1 MKILTRT
8 QPQFVFEGDK
18 VVSDYVK
25 EHAAYRYA
33 VQVTEEQIIAGKYI
47 KIACQKFLD
56 ECHNPDS
63 KYFIDEKELKKITNL
78 TKLINMATGLLAGT
92 PTHDALAPFQWFF
105 IVNAL
110 CWKHKD
116 NPEKRRFEKSVLLI
130 ARKSGKS
137 FLVALIFILLLL
149 IEPEFSEFYSVAPD
163 RELSS
168 IVKKEVEQTISASP
182 HIQKYFQV
190 TRSEVRCTL
199 TKSKFIPLANSE
211 NRMDGRKAN
220 VFVADEVGALRTR
233 YPIDAMQSSQMN
245 MVNRTGILI
254 STAYESLNNPMT
266 EEVEYSEKVLNEVIE
281 DETLFALLYKPD
293 DPKDWLSDK
302 SLIEANPLVVD
313 LPENMEYLKKQRAI
327 ALELS
332 SAKKNFLTKHMNI
345 FVDGDDAEVYISTE
359 NLRLCKIDDYDW
371 TGREV
376 YVGVDLSQTTD
387 NTAIS
392 MVTYDAELDEY
403 VAKSWAFIPED
414 NAANKSKIER
424 VDYFIMRDNGYAF
437 FCGDKVINHRFVE
450 DFVMSLEK
458 KYGCVI
464 RGIGYD
470 RYNCIASANRWHE
483 AGYETIEIKQHSS
496 VLHPATKLLKERILN
511 KKFKYVKNQLLEINF
526 ANAREVT
533 DTNLNT
539 YVNKKKSTG
548 KIDMVVSILNAMA
561 LWNKDVEEGLVSVY
575 EDRDIIIL

>member
-1 MKILTRT
+1 M
-8 QPQFVFEGDK
+8 
-18 VVSDYVK
+18 VSSYLK
-25 EHAAYRYA
+25 EHAAYQYA
-33 VQVTEEQIIAGKYI
+33 VQVSEGQIIAGKYI
-47 KIACQKFLD
+47 IKSCQRFLD
-56 ECHNPDS
+56 ELNDPDS
-63 KYFIDEKELKKITNL
+63 KYFIDENELKKITNL

-116 NPEKRRFEKSVLLI
+116 NPIKRRYEKSVLLI

-137 FLVALIFILLLL
+137 FLVALIFIILLL

-182 HIQKYFQV
+182 SIQKYFQV
-190 TRSEVRCTL
+190 TRGEIRCLL
-199 TKSKFIPLANSE
+199 TKSKFVPLANSE

-245 MVNRTGILI
+245 MINRTGILI

-266 EEVEYSEKVLNEVIE
+266 EEVEYAEKVLNDLV
-281 DETLFALLYKPD
+281 DDPTLFALLYKPD
-293 DPKDWLSDK
+293 DSKDWLSDK
-302 SLIEANPLVVD
+302 SLIEANPLVTD
-313 LPENMEYLKKQRAI
+313 LPENLDYLKKQRATAI
-327 ALELS
+327 ELS

-345 FVDGDDAEVYISTE
+345 FVDGDDAEVYIST
-359 NLRLCKIDDYDW
+359 DDLKKNKLKEFDW

-392 MVTYDAELDEY
+392 MVTYDRYEDQYIAQ
-403 VAKSWAFIPED
+403 AWAFIPED
-414 NAANKSKIER
+414 NAANKTKIER
-424 VDYFIMRDNGYAF
+424 VDYFMMRDNGYAY
-437 FCGDKVINHRFVE
+437 FCGDKVISHRYVE
-450 DFVMSLEK
+450 DFVLNLEEK
-458 KYGCVI
+458 FGVKI

-470 RYNCIASANRWHE
+470 RYNCISSANRW
-483 AGYETIEIKQHSS
+483 YESGLDTIEVKQHSS
-496 VLHPATKLLKERILN
+496 VLHPATKLVKERVL
-511 KKFKYVKNQLLEINF
+511 KQSFKYVENKLLEINF
-526 ANAREVT
+526 SNAREVK

-539 YVNKKKSTG
+539 YVNKKKSIG

-575 EDRDIIIL
+575 EERDVIIL

>member
-1 MKILTRT
+1 MLIKK
-8 QPQFVFEGDK
+8 EGDEM
-18 VVSDYVK
+18 VSSYLK
-25 EHAAYRYA
+25 EHAAYQYA
-33 VQVTEEQIIAGKYI
+33 VRVTEGQIIAGKYI
-47 KIACQKFLD
+47 IKSCQRFLD
-56 ECHNPDS
+56 ELNDPDS
-63 KYFIDEKELKKITNL
+63 KYFIDEAELKKITGL

-92 PTHDALAPFQWFF
+92 STHDALAPFQWFF

-110 CWKHKD
+110 CWKYKE
-116 NPEKRRFEKSVLLI
+116 NPIKRRYEKSVLLI

-137 FLVALIFILLLL
+137 FLVALIFIILLL

-182 HIQKYFQV
+182 SIQKYFQV
-190 TRSEVRCTL
+190 TRGEIRCLL
-199 TKSKFIPLANSE
+199 TKSKFVPLANSE

-266 EEVEYSEKVLNEVIE
+266 EEVEYAEKVLNDLV
-281 DETLFALLYKPD
+281 DDSSLFALLYKPD
-293 DPKDWLSDK
+293 DSKDWLSDK
-302 SLIEANPLVVD
+302 SLIEANPLVTD
-313 LPENMEYLKKQRAI
+313 IPENLDYLKKQRATAI
-327 ALELS
+327 ELS

-345 FVDGDDAEVYISTE
+345 FVDGDDAEVYISTDDLKK
-359 NLRLCKIDDYDW
+359 NRLDEFDW

-387 NTAIS
+387 NTAIA
-392 MVTYDAELDEY
+392 MVTYDPYEDQYIAQ
-403 VAKSWAFIPED
+403 SWAFIPED
-414 NAANKSKIER
+414 NAANKSKVER
-424 VDYFIMRDNGYAF
+424 VDYFMMRDNGYAY
-437 FCGDKVINHRFVE
+437 FCGDKVISHRYVE
-450 DFVMSLEK
+450 DFVLNLEEK
-458 KYGCVI
+458 FGVKI

-470 RYNCIASANRWHE
+470 RYNCISSANRWYE
-483 AGYETIEIKQHSS
+483 AGLDTIEVKQHSS
-496 VLHPATKLLKERILN
+496 VLHPATKLVKERVL
-511 KKFKYVKNQLLEINF
+511 KQSFKYVKNKLLEINF
-526 ANAREVT
+526 SNAREVK

-539 YVNKKKSTG
+539 YVNKKKSIG

-575 EDRDIIIL
+575 EERDVIIL

>member
-1 MKILTRT
+1 M
-8 QPQFVFEGDK
+8 
-18 VVSDYVK
+18 VSSYLK
-25 EHAAYRYA
+25 EHAAYQYA
-33 VQVTEEQIIAGKYI
+33 VRVTEGQIIAGKYI
-47 KIACQKFLD
+47 IKSCQRFLD
-56 ECHNPDS
+56 ELNDPDS
-63 KYFIDEKELKKITNL
+63 KYFIDEAELKKITGL

-92 PTHDALAPFQWFF
+92 STHDALAPFQWFF

-110 CWKHKD
+110 CWKYKE
-116 NPEKRRFEKSVLLI
+116 NPIKRRYEKSVLLI

-137 FLVALIFILLLL
+137 FLVALIFIILLL

-182 HIQKYFQV
+182 SIQKYFQV
-190 TRSEVRCTL
+190 TRGEIRCLL
-199 TKSKFIPLANSE
+199 TKSKFVPLANSE

-266 EEVEYSEKVLNEVIE
+266 EEVEYAEKVLNDLV
-281 DETLFALLYKPD
+281 DDSSLFALLYKPD
-293 DPKDWLSDK
+293 DSKDWLSDK
-302 SLIEANPLVVD
+302 SLIEANPLVTD
-313 LPENMEYLKKQRAI
+313 IPENLDYLKKQRATAI
-327 ALELS
+327 ELS

-345 FVDGDDAEVYISTE
+345 FVDGDDAEVYISTDDLKK
-359 NLRLCKIDDYDW
+359 NRLDEFDW

-387 NTAIS
+387 NTAIA
-392 MVTYDAELDEY
+392 MVTYDPYEDQYIAQ
-403 VAKSWAFIPED
+403 SWAFIPED
-414 NAANKSKIER
+414 NAANKSKVER
-424 VDYFIMRDNGYAF
+424 VDYFMMRDNGYAY
-437 FCGDKVINHRFVE
+437 FCGDKVISHRYVE
-450 DFVMSLEK
+450 DFVLNLEEK
-458 KYGCVI
+458 FGVKI

-470 RYNCIASANRWHE
+470 RYNCISSANRWYE
-483 AGYETIEIKQHSS
+483 AGLDTIEVKQHSS
-496 VLHPATKLLKERILN
+496 VLHPATKLVKERVL
-511 KKFKYVKNQLLEINF
+511 KQSFKYVKNKLLEINF
-526 ANAREVT
+526 SNAREVK

-539 YVNKKKSTG
+539 YVNKKKSIG

-575 EDRDIIIL
+575 EERDVIIL

>member
-1 MKILTRT
+1 M
-8 QPQFVFEGDK
+8 
-18 VVSDYVK
+18 VSSYLK
-25 EHAAYRYA
+25 EHAAYQYA
-33 VQVTEEQIIAGKYI
+33 VQVSEGQIIAGKYI
-47 KIACQKFLD
+47 IKSCQRFLD
-56 ECHNPDS
+56 ELNDPDS
-63 KYFIDEKELKKITNL
+63 KYFIDENELKKITNL

-116 NPEKRRFEKSVLLI
+116 NPIKRRYEKSVLLI

-137 FLVALIFILLLL
+137 FLVALIFIILLL

-182 HIQKYFQV
+182 SIQKYFQV
-190 TRSEVRCTL
+190 TRGEIRCLL
-199 TKSKFIPLANSE
+199 TKSKFVPLANSE

-266 EEVEYSEKVLNEVIE
+266 EEVEYAEKVLNELV
-281 DETLFALLYKPD
+281 DDPTLFALLYKPD
-293 DPKDWLSDK
+293 DSKDWLSDK
-302 SLIEANPLVVD
+302 SLIEANPLVTD
-313 LPENMEYLKKQRAI
+313 IPENLDYLKKQRATAI
-327 ALELS
+327 ELS

-345 FVDGDDAEVYISTE
+345 FVDGDDAEVYIST
-359 NLRLCKIDDYDW
+359 DDLKKNKLDEYDW
-371 TGREV
+371 AGREV

-392 MVTYDAELDEY
+392 MVTYDPHEDQY
-403 VAKSWAFIPED
+403 VAQAWAFLPED
-414 NAANKSKIER
+414 RATEKSKVER
-424 VDYFIMRDNGYAF
+424 VDYFMMRDNGYAY
-437 FCGDKVINHRFVE
+437 FCGDRVISHRYVE
-450 DFVMSLEK
+450 DFVLNLEE
-458 KYGCVI
+458 KYGVKI

-470 RYNCIASANRWHE
+470 RYNCISSANRWYE
-483 AGYETIEIKQHSS
+483 AGLDTVEVRQHSAI
-496 VLHPATKLLKERILN
+496 LHPSTKLLKERVL
-511 KKFKYVKNQLLEINF
+511 KQSFKYVKNQLLEINF
-526 ANAREVT
+526 SNAREVR

-539 YVNKKKSTG
+539 YVNKKKSIG

-575 EDRDIIIL
+575 EERDVIIL

>member
-1 MKILTRT
+1 M
-8 QPQFVFEGDK
+8 
-18 VVSDYVK
+18 VSSYLK
-25 EHAAYRYA
+25 EHAAYQYA
-33 VQVTEEQIIAGKYI
+33 VKVSEGQIIAGKYI
-47 KIACQKFLD
+47 IKSCQRFLD
-56 ECHNPDS
+56 ELNDPDS
-63 KYFIDEKELKKITNL
+63 KYFIDENELKKITNL

-116 NPEKRRFEKSVLLI
+116 NPIKRRYEKSVLLI

-137 FLVALIFILLLL
+137 FLVALIFIILLL

-182 HIQKYFQV
+182 SIQKYFQV
-190 TRSEVRCTL
+190 TRGEIRCLL
-199 TKSKFIPLANSE
+199 TKSKFVPLANSE

-266 EEVEYSEKVLNEVIE
+266 EEVEYAEKVLNDLV
-281 DETLFALLYKPD
+281 DDPTLFALLYKPD
-293 DPKDWLSDK
+293 DSKDWLSDK
-302 SLIEANPLVVD
+302 SLIEANPLVTD
-313 LPENMEYLKKQRAI
+313 LPENLDYLKKQRATAI
-327 ALELS
+327 ELS

-345 FVDGDDAEVYISTE
+345 FVDGDDAEVYIST
-359 NLRLCKIDDYDW
+359 DDLKKNKLKEFDW

-387 NTAIS
+387 NTAVS
-392 MVTYDAELDEY
+392 MVTYDQYEDQYIAQ
-403 VAKSWAFIPED
+403 AWAFIPED
-414 NAANKSKIER
+414 NAANKTKIER
-424 VDYFIMRDNGYAF
+424 VDYFMMRDNGYAY
-437 FCGDKVINHRFVE
+437 FCGDKVISHRYVE
-450 DFVMSLEK
+450 DFVLSLEEK
-458 KYGCVI
+458 FGVKI

-470 RYNCIASANRWHE
+470 RYNCISSANRW
-483 AGYETIEIKQHSS
+483 YESGLDTIEVKQHSS
-496 VLHPATKLLKERILN
+496 VLHPATKLVKERVL
-511 KKFKYVKNQLLEINF
+511 KQSFKYVENKLLEINF
-526 ANAREVT
+526 SNAREVK

-539 YVNKKKSTG
+539 YVNKKKSIG

-575 EDRDIIIL
+575 EERDVIIL